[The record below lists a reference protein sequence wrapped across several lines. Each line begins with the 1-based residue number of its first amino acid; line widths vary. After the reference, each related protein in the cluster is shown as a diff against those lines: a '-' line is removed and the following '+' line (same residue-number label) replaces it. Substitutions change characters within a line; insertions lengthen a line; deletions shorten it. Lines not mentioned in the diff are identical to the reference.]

1 MLFCPI
7 PRPEEHQLNRD
18 LKGREFLPKRYWFI
32 LLTYVL
38 CQFSFI
44 IPALT
49 PILKAVPKDQRQG
62 TWLIIS
68 FSLALIIVLLLL
80 IPERRLQFRN
90 RLPASTSAL
99 WALGGIVLLF
109 VVQAIAAAIESSL
122 FAENPHSQN
131 TEQIVD
137 LTKLSPYLIL
147 VVGIAGPILEEI
159 VFRKIIFGSLYR
171 KIGFWAAGIISSLLF
186 AFAHMDKHILLYGLI
201 GLTLCYLYKKTGR
214 IIVSMF
220 AHASMNT
227 IVILLSL
234 MTSSPKALGDTFW
247 TALTVIGR

>member
-1 MLFCPI
+1 M
-7 PRPEEHQLNRD
+7 
-18 LKGREFLPKRYWFI
+18 KGRELLPKRYWFI

-49 PILKAVPKDQRQG
+49 PILQAVPKSQRQG
-62 TWLIIS
+62 VWLIIS
-68 FSLALIIVLLLL
+68 FLLALIIVLLLL
-80 IPERRLQFRN
+80 IPERRLQYRH
-90 RLPASTSAL
+90 RLSPSMSTL
-99 WALGGIVLLF
+99 WALGGVVLLF
-109 VVQAIAAAIESSL
+109 VVQGIAAAIEASL

-131 TEQIVD
+131 TERIVD

-147 VVGIAGPILEEI
+147 VVGIVGPILEEI

-171 KIGFWAAGIISSLLF
+171 KIGFWAAGVISSLLF

-214 IIVSMF
+214 IVVSMF

-234 MTSSPKALGDTFW
+234 MTASSKTVDDVIWAV
-247 TALTVIGR
+247 LTVVGH